1 MIYTICWIEFVYW
14 QHHYIF
20 IIQLKKNQLR
30 VLTGVSMM
38 TNIARHPMTIKLYDI
53 EGLWWVTRQLST
65 RKIKNEVFKSV
76 LSITFVICFRMYLI
90 Q

>member
-53 EGLWWVTRQLST
+53 EGLWWLVSYPHEKLKMKSLNPFYLS
-65 RKIKNEVFKSV
+65 
-76 LSITFVICFRMYLI
+76 LS
-90 Q
+90 